1 MHRCLF
7 TFASDT
13 FRVPRLLLQPGKCF
27 FAVLSHLNI
36 DRVERMLKDIKIVKE
51 KLFFS
56 LEQYVLQKYRH
67 PVGIL
72 RHSWQGPEICNVMQS
87 FILYGQTVGHVKLTQ
102 LDHLELNDNSRWYPD
117 CPIAI
122 IGKLLDLRKMVNLM
136 MKKLELISDKL
147 S

>member
-1 MHRCLF
+1 MSVQF

-36 DRVERMLKDIKIVKE
+36 DRVERMLNDIKIAKE

-56 LEQYVLQKYRH
+56 PEQYVLQKYRH

-72 RHSWQGPEICNVMQS
+72 RHSWQGPEIGNLMQS
-87 FILYGQTVGHVKLTQ
+87 CILHGQSADHLKLTL

-122 IGKLLDLRKMVNLM
+122 IGKLLDLGKMVNLM

>member
-1 MHRCLF
+1 MSVQF
-7 TFASDT
+7 TFAGDT

-27 FAVLSHLNI
+27 FAILSHLNI
-36 DRVERMLKDIKIVKE
+36 DRVERVLKDIKIVKE

-56 LEQYVLQKYRH
+56 LEQHVLQKYRH

-87 FILYGQTVGHVKLTQ
+87 FILHGQSADHLKLTL

-122 IGKLLDLRKMVNLM
+122 IGKLLDLGKVVNLM

>member
-1 MHRCLF
+1 MHRCHF

-27 FAVLSHLNI
+27 FAILSHLNI
-36 DRVERMLKDIKIVKE
+36 DRVEGVLKDIKIVKE

-72 RHSWQGPEICNVMQS
+72 RHSWQGPEICNVVQS
-87 FILYGQTVGHVKLTQ
+87 FILYGQSADHRKLTLSTNWITSSSMTTVVGILTAQ
-102 LDHLELNDNSRWYPD
+102 SPSSASSLTSGRW
-117 CPIAI
+117 
-122 IGKLLDLRKMVNLM
+122 
-136 MKKLELISDKL
+136 ST
-147 S
+147 

>member
-1 MHRCLF
+1 MHRCLV

-13 FRVPRLLLQPGKCF
+13 FRVPRLLFQPGECF

-36 DRVERMLKDIKIVKE
+36 DRVGRTLKGIKFVKE

-56 LEQYVLQKYRH
+56 PEQYVLQKYHH

-87 FILYGQTVGHVKLTQ
+87 FILYGQTVGQAHTVSQNLITSSSMTTVVGILTAQ
-102 LDHLELNDNSRWYPD
+102 SPSSASSLTSERW
-117 CPIAI
+117 
-122 IGKLLDLRKMVNLM
+122 
-136 MKKLELISDKL
+136 ST
-147 S
+147 

>member
-1 MHRCLF
+1 MSVQF
-7 TFASDT
+7 TFAGDT
-13 FRVPRLLLQPGKCF
+13 FRVPRLLFQPGKCF

-36 DRVERMLKDIKIVKE
+36 DRVERMLNDIKIAKE

-56 LEQYVLQKYRH
+56 PEQYVLQKYRH

-122 IGKLLDLRKMVNLM
+122 ISKLLDLGKVVNLM
-136 MKKLELISDKL
+136 MKS
-147 S
+147 